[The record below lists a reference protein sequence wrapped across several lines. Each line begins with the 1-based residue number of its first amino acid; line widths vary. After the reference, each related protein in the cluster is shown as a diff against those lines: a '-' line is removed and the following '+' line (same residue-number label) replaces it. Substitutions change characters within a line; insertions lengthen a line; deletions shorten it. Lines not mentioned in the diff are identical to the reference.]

1 LQGDNF
7 AKKEIMR
14 YDKDRFRYFL
24 FSSIDLWP
32 YNFYFMSESTFDIAK
47 FKMLLSDMIQTKIP
61 DLHFSSRH
69 APYLRDL
76 NGDIAYLENF

>member
-1 LQGDNF
+1 MLLARYCREQSLVSYFF
-7 AKKEIMR
+7 ALMT
-14 YDKDRFRYFL
+14 
-24 FSSIDLWP
+24 
-32 YNFYFMSESTFDIAK
+32 ESTFDIAK

-61 DLHFSSRH
+61 DLHFNSRH

>member
-1 LQGDNF
+1 
-7 AKKEIMR
+7 MT
-14 YDKDRFRYFL
+14 
-24 FSSIDLWP
+24 
-32 YNFYFMSESTFDIAK
+32 ESTFDIAK